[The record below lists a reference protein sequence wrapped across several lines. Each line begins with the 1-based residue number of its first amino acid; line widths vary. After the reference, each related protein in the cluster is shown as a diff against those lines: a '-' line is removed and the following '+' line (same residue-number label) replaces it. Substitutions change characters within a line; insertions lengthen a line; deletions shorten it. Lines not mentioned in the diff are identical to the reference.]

1 MNSLETQK
9 QFHDNY
15 LYKIPKITK
24 LFCDRIIRVVG
35 NAGYNKCQTFVSAKL
50 NKNQTTTINHCL
62 PLYTCITRTR
72 LVAPYTSMTALI
84 GPSLYGMVLESGT
97 TNSPLMMKCIT
108 AMFWPQGKYNT
119 PTLLPTSVGRISI
132 LSLRDDL
139 RMLVGN
145 VPRDPKVVGEIVGVV
160 PGLVFG
166 QCAYPRLAHR
176 LVGHHVRY
184 GALRQQMAAA
194 LQRVR
199 IELRQAQP
207 YVSGPAVLAA
217 LDLDEEHL
225 ARRQRPFAE
234 HYGVGEAHLPVG
246 HRVLVVQAQ
255 VVTVEPVK
263 PRLLISARLLLGHG
277 SGTWSISTRASFRG
291 RWRSSSE
298 QTPAAAAAPPLPHPR
313 QRRRPS
319 AAAAVVGTLTPSHLA
334 GLAICGAL

>member
-1 MNSLETQK
+1 MHDGHVLAAGQVQHADPAAHVRRQDIHFVVTRRLE
-9 QFHDNY
+9 
-15 LYKIPKITK
+15 
-24 LFCDRIIRVVG
+24 
-35 NAGYNKCQTFVSAKL
+35 NAGRK
-50 NKNQTTTINHCL
+50 
-62 PLYTCITRTR
+62 R
-72 LVAPYTSMTALI
+72 AP
-84 GPSLYGMVLESGT
+84 
-97 TNSPLMMKCIT
+97 
-108 AMFWPQGKYNT
+108 
-119 PTLLPTSVGRISI
+119 GREYVIA
-132 LSLRDDL
+132 
-139 RMLVGN
+139 VQ
-145 VPRDPKVVGEIVGVV
+145 PKVVGKIVGVV

-207 YVSGPAVLAA
+207 NVSGPAVLAA

-234 HYGVGEAHLPVG
+234 HYGVGKAHLPVR

-277 SGTWSISTRASFRG
+277 LDTTRG
-291 RWRSSSE
+291 RGRYRRGHDLGDGGVL
-298 QTPAAAAAPPLPHPR
+298 LPHHHYHTPVKDDDHRR
-313 QRRRPS
+313 QRPWS
-319 AAAAVVGTLTPSHLA
+319 AH
-334 GLAICGAL
+334 